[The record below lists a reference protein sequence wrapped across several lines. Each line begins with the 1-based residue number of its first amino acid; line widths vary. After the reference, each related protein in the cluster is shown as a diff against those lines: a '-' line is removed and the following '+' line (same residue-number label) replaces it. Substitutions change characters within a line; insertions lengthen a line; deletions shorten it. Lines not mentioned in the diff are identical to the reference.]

1 MSLLRLLPVLFLALL
16 QSAQAQSPG
25 GTAYAGLIDRISGQ
39 VTARSASGNTFQPAA
54 FSRVRDGDELN
65 LAAGAEVQVVYFEGR
80 KRESWQG
87 PARFRVKAAGGEP
100 LSGKAAASSEV
111 KGVPTRVALAA
122 AGNVQRIGG
131 LTLRGGPTKIPDDEA
146 VAHARAD
153 YAEWIK
159 AADPADILPELYM
172 IGFLQER
179 RDPDL
184 LAPFVQAML
193 KKQPDRPEV
202 RAIAEKLGFPPPA
215 R

>member
-16 QSAQAQSPG
+16 QSAHAQTPSG
-25 GTAYAGLIDRISGQ
+25 ASYAGLIDRVAGQ
-39 VTARSASGNTFQPAA
+39 ITARSSSGNTFQPAA
-54 FSRVRDGDELN
+54 FTRVRAGDELD
-65 LAAGAEVQVVYFEGR
+65 LAAGAEVQIVYFEGR

-87 PARFRVKAAGGEP
+87 PARFRIKAAGGEAVA
-100 LSGKAAASSEV
+100 GKAATSSEI
-111 KGVPTRVALAA
+111 KGAPTRVALAA

-131 LTLRGGPTKIPDDEA
+131 LTLRGGPTKIPDDAA
-146 VAHARAD
+146 VSRAKAD

-159 AADPADILPELYM
+159 TAEPGDILPELYM

-179 RDPDL
+179 REPEL
-184 LAPFVQAML
+184 IAPYVEAML

-202 RAIAEKLGFPPPA
+202 RAMAEKLGFPPPA

>member
-1 MSLLRLLPVLFLALL
+1 MSLFRLLPVLFLALL
-16 QSAQAQSPG
+16 QSAQAQ
-25 GTAYAGLIDRISGQ
+25 TAAYAGLIDRVSGQ
-39 VTARSASGNTFQPAA
+39 VTARSSSGNTFQPAA

-65 LAAGAEVQVVYFEGR
+65 LAAGAEVQIVYFEGR

-87 PARFRVKAAGGEP
+87 PSRFRVKAAGGEP
-100 LSGKAAASSEV
+100 LAGKAAASSEI
-111 KGVPTRVALAA
+111 KGAPTRVALAA

-146 VAHARAD
+146 VARAKAD

-159 AADPADILPELYM
+159 TAEPDDILPELYM

-179 RDPDL
+179 RDPAL
-184 LAPFVQAML
+184 LAPYVQAML

>member
-1 MSLLRLLPVLFLALL
+1 MSLLRLLPVLLLALL
-16 QSAQAQSPG
+16 QSAQAQTP
-25 GTAYAGLIDRISGQ
+25 AYAGLIDRISGA

-87 PARFRVKAAGGEP
+87 PARFRIKAAGGEP
-100 LSGKAAASSEV
+100 LSGKAVASSEV
-111 KGVPTRVALAA
+111 KGAPTRVALAA

-146 VAHARAD
+146 VARARAD
-153 YAEWIK
+153 YVEWIK
-159 AADPADILPELYM
+159 TADPADILPELYM

-184 LAPFVQAML
+184 LVPYVETML

-202 RAIAEKLGFPPPA
+202 RTLAEKLGFPPPA

>member
-1 MSLLRLLPVLFLALL
+1 MSLLRLLPLLFLALL
-16 QSAQAQSPG
+16 QPAQAQTTG
-25 GTAYAGLIDRISGQ
+25 YAGLIDRISGQ
-39 VTARSASGNTFQPAA
+39 VTARSTSGNTFQPAA
-54 FSRVRDGDELN
+54 FTRVRDGDELN

-100 LSGKAAASSEV
+100 LTGKVATSSEV
-111 KGVPTRVALAA
+111 KGAPTRVALAA

-146 VAHARAD
+146 VARARAD
-153 YAEWIK
+153 YADWTK
-159 AADPADILPELYM
+159 VADPDDILPELYM

-184 LAPFVQAML
+184 LAPYVQAML

-202 RAIAEKLGFPPPA
+202 RAIAEKLGFPPLA

>member
-16 QSAQAQSPG
+16 QTAQAQTP
-25 GTAYAGLIDRISGQ
+25 AYAGLIDRISGQ
-39 VTARSASGNTFQPAA
+39 VIARSASGNTFQPAA
-54 FSRVRDGDELN
+54 FSRVRDGDELD
-65 LAAGAEVQVVYFEGR
+65 LAAGAAVQVVYFEGR

-87 PARFRVKAAGGEP
+87 PARFRVKAAGGEA

-111 KGVPTRVALAA
+111 KGAPTRVALAA

-131 LTLRGGPTKIPDDEA
+131 LTLRGGPTKIPDDAA
-146 VAHARAD
+146 VARARSD

-159 AADPADILPELYM
+159 VADADDILPELYM

-184 LAPFVQAML
+184 LAPYVQAML

-202 RAIAEKLGFPPPA
+202 KTLVERLGIQPQA